1 MLSLC
6 LITFD
11 DLIQS
16 FVIYNTGMFP
26 FVKSLNNSFYERK
39 NVTRNDYSLKDERKI
54 FYACG
59 LNIVKVSKLPL
70 LQISLVHVIS
80 FYQKKL

>member
-16 FVIYNTGMFP
+16 FVIYNTGMFA
-26 FVKSLNNSFYERK
+26 FFKSLKNSFYERK
-39 NVTRNDYSLKDERKI
+39 NVTRNNYFEKDERKI
-54 FYACG
+54 FNSCG
-59 LNIVKVSKLPL
+59 LSIVKVSKLQL
-70 LQISLVHVIS
+70 LQI
-80 FYQKKL
+80 KL